1 MKVLVVGG
9 AGYIGAHMCKTL
21 AEQGHEVIVCDD
33 LSTGHRAALRWG
45 QFVEASIGDTA
56 ALDALFAKH
65 RPEAVMH
72 FAACSLVAES
82 VSDPLK
88 YWRNNVGNTLNLL
101 DIMRRHGVERF
112 VFSST
117 AAIFGEPKSDLIDE
131 NHPTQPL
138 NPYGHTK
145 LAVERA
151 LQDACAAYGLRAASL
166 RYFNAA
172 GADASGLI
180 GESHEPETHL
190 IPRLLRRAAGDAV
203 DVRIFGDDYP
213 TADGTCVRDY
223 VHVNDLAEAH
233 LGALG
238 QLDRQPGFQRYN
250 LGNGAGYTVRQIVAA
265 VEEVIGRSLSIPVGP
280 RRPGDPTTL
289 VASSANARATL
300 GWQPKQADIRSIIET
315 AWRWHRAPAY

>member
-21 AEQGHEVIVCDD
+21 AEQGYEVIVCDD

-45 QFVEASIGDTA
+45 QFVEATIGDTA

-65 RPEAVMH
+65 RPDAVMH
-72 FAACSLVAES
+72 FAACSLVGES
-82 VSDPLK
+82 VSNPLK
-88 YWRNNVGNTLNLL
+88 YWRNNVSNTLNLL
-101 DIMRRHGVERF
+101 DAMRRHRVERF

-117 AAIFGEPKSDLIDE
+117 AAIFGEPKSDLIAE

-151 LQDACAAYGLRAASL
+151 LEDACAAYGLRAAAL

-172 GADASGLI
+172 GADPSALI

-190 IPRLLRRAAGDAV
+190 IPRLLRRAAGEAM

-233 LGALG
+233 LGALC
-238 QLDRQPGFQRYN
+238 QLDQQPGFQRYN

-265 VEEVIGRSLSIPVGP
+265 VEEVIGRSLDIPVGE

-289 VASSANARATL
+289 VASSAHARAVL
-300 GWQPKQADIRSIIET
+300 GWQPRHTDIRSIIET
-315 AWRWHRAPAY
+315 AWRWHQAPSY